1 MLTNKSSEGGTSF
14 KNLNIKSDQSV
25 SRSILRYQ
33 PSDDTYLMLDSLTR
47 YRGKSALEIGI
58 GSGVVLRELSK
69 RFSVVVGT
77 DNDYAALTFCNQS
90 NDMKADLVCCDGA
103 KALSSSQK
111 YDLIVSNPPYL
122 PFDDNDI
129 FDRTIY
135 GGITGSEKAIEFL
148 KSAICLLSQHGA
160 ILILLSSLSNM
171 PKFYGEVA
179 LLGLSRRTIS
189 RKKLFFESLLVEE
202 IRFLSSICSQ

>member
-1 MLTNKSSEGGTSF
+1 MSYK
-14 KNLNIKSDQSV
+14 KLNIELDESV
-25 SRSILRYQ
+25 LRKILRYQ
-33 PSDDTYLMLDSLTR
+33 PSDDTYLMLDSLAR

-58 GSGVVLRELSK
+58 GSGVILRELSK

-77 DNDYAALTFCNQS
+77 DIDYAALSFCNRS
-90 NDMKADLVCCDGA
+90 NDVKADLVCCDGA
-103 KALSSSQK
+103 KALATTQK

-135 GGITGSEKAIEFL
+135 GGKIGSETAIEFL
-148 KSAICLLSQHGA
+148 KSAICLLRQHGA
-160 ILILLSSLSNM
+160 ILILLSSLSNLSQ
-171 PKFYGEVA
+171 FYREVA

-189 RKKLFFESLLVEE
+189 RKKLFFETLLVEE
-202 IRFLSSICSQ
+202 ISFFHQSVHIE

>member
-1 MLTNKSSEGGTSF
+1 LSYK
-14 KNLNIKSDQSV
+14 KINIELDESV
-25 SRSILRYQ
+25 LRKILRYQ
-33 PSDDTYLMLDSLTR
+33 PSDDTYLMLDSLAR

-58 GSGVVLRELSK
+58 GSGVILRELSK

-77 DNDYAALTFCNQS
+77 DIDYAALSFCNQS
-90 NDMKADLVCCDGA
+90 NDVKADLVCCDGA
-103 KALSSSQK
+103 KALATTQK

-135 GGITGSEKAIEFL
+135 GGIIGSETAIEFL
-148 KSAICLLSQHGA
+148 KSAICLLRQHGA
-160 ILILLSSLSNM
+160 ILILLSSLSNLSQ
-171 PKFYGEVA
+171 FYREVA

-189 RKKLFFESLLVEE
+189 RKKLFFETLLVEE
-202 IRFLSSICSQ
+202 ISFFHQSVHIE

>member
-1 MLTNKSSEGGTSF
+1 LSYKYFDIE
-14 KNLNIKSDQSV
+14 LDQSV
-25 SRSILRYQ
+25 LGKTLRYQ
-33 PSDDTYLMLDSLTR
+33 PSDDTYLILKSLVG

-58 GSGVVLRELSK
+58 GSGAILRELSK

-77 DNDYAALTFCNQS
+77 DIDFAALSFCNQS
-90 NDMKADLVCCDGA
+90 NDMEADLVCCDGTNPLA
-103 KALSSSQK
+103 TSQK

-122 PFDDNDI
+122 PYDDTDI

-135 GGITGSEKAIEFL
+135 GGITGSETAIEFL

-160 ILILLSSLSNM
+160 ILILLSSLSNL
-171 PKFYGEVA
+171 PQFYREVA

-189 RKKLFFESLLVEE
+189 RKRLFFETLLVEE
-202 IRFLSSICSQ
+202 IKFLSSVVHNK

>member
-1 MLTNKSSEGGTSF
+1 MSYK
-14 KNLNIKSDQSV
+14 KLNIELDESV
-25 SRSILRYQ
+25 RKILRYQ
-33 PSDDTYLMLDSLTR
+33 PSDDTYLMLDSLAR

-58 GSGVVLRELSK
+58 GSGVILRELSK

-77 DNDYAALTFCNQS
+77 DIDYAALSFCNQS
-90 NDMKADLVCCDGA
+90 NDVKADLVCCDGA
-103 KALSSSQK
+103 KALATTQK

-135 GGITGSEKAIEFL
+135 GGIIGSETVIEFL
-148 KSAICLLSQHGA
+148 KSAICLLRQHGA
-160 ILILLSSLSNM
+160 ILILLSSLSNLSQL
-171 PKFYGEVA
+171 YREVA

-189 RKKLFFESLLVEE
+189 RKKLFFETLLVEE
-202 IRFLSSICSQ
+202 ISFFHQSVHIE

>member
-1 MLTNKSSEGGTSF
+1 MSYKE
-14 KNLNIKSDQSV
+14 LNIELDESV
-25 SRSILRYQ
+25 LRKILRYQ
-33 PSDDTYLMLDSLTR
+33 PSDDTYLMLDSLAR

-58 GSGVVLRELSK
+58 GSGVILRELSK

-77 DNDYAALTFCNQS
+77 DIDYAALPFCNQS
-90 NDMKADLVCCDGA
+90 NDVKADLVCCDGA
-103 KALSSSQK
+103 KALATTQK

-135 GGITGSEKAIEFL
+135 GGIIGSETVIEFL
-148 KSAICLLSQHGA
+148 KSAICLLRQHGA
-160 ILILLSSLSNM
+160 ILILLSSLSNLSQL
-171 PKFYGEVA
+171 YREVA

-189 RKKLFFESLLVEE
+189 RKKLFFETLLVEE
-202 IRFLSSICSQ
+202 ISFFHQSVHIE

>member
-1 MLTNKSSEGGTSF
+1 LSYK
-14 KNLNIKSDQSV
+14 KLNIELDESV
-25 SRSILRYQ
+25 LRKILRYQ
-33 PSDDTYLMLDSLTR
+33 PSDDTYLMLDSLAR

-58 GSGVVLRELSK
+58 GSGVILRELSK

-77 DNDYAALTFCNQS
+77 DIDYAALSFCNRS
-90 NDMKADLVCCDGA
+90 NDVKADLVCCDGA
-103 KALSSSQK
+103 KALATTQK

-135 GGITGSEKAIEFL
+135 GGKIGSETAIEFL
-148 KSAICLLSQHGA
+148 KSAICLLRQHGA
-160 ILILLSSLSNM
+160 ILILLSSLSNLSQ
-171 PKFYGEVA
+171 FYREVA

-189 RKKLFFESLLVEE
+189 RKKLFFETLLVEE
-202 IRFLSSICSQ
+202 ISFFHQSVHIE